1 MLNPLTFRHFFLLPI
16 ALPPKNAKMG
26 KMQESHPESNTHFL
40 NLCIFY
46 KITFFNSV
54 VKKSLTLF
62 VFNKIDYLCVCQT
75 AIFII
80 LYAI

>member
-1 MLNPLTFRHFFLLPI
+1 MLNSLTFRHFFCYRLPCRRKKRKW
-16 ALPPKNAKMG
+16 AKCKN
-26 KMQESHPESNTHFL
+26 QHPESNTHFL

-62 VFNKIDYLCVCQT
+62 VFNKID
-75 AIFII
+75 
-80 LYAI
+80 